1 MSGVGRI
8 IQMIKVLV
16 ADDHPVVREGLKQIL
31 AAAQDIE
38 VAAEA
43 EDGHELLEKV
53 REQSFDV
60 VVMDITMP
68 GLMGLDAL
76 KQLKSE
82 HPQLPILIL
91 SVHPE
96 EQYALRVLRAGASG
110 YLTKGSAPD
119 SLIGAIRKV
128 YRGGNYVSPALA
140 ERLADELRGDIT
152 KMPHETLSDREYQ
165 VMCLIASGK
174 TVTEIADQLAL
185 SVKTVSTYRSRILE
199 KMRMKTNA
207 ELTHYAIEHKL
218 VD

>member
-1 MSGVGRI
+1 
-8 IQMIKVLV
+8 MIKVLV

-128 YRGGNYVSPALA
+128 HRGGNYVSPALA

-199 KMRMKTNA
+199 KMKMKTNA

>member
-1 MSGVGRI
+1 
-8 IQMIKVLV
+8 MIKVLV

-31 AAAQDIE
+31 SEAQDID

-53 REQSFDV
+53 RKQAFDV
-60 VVMDITMP
+60 VVLDLTMP

-82 HPQLPILIL
+82 HPNLPILIL
-91 SVHPE
+91 SIHPE

-110 YLTKGSAPD
+110 YLTKASAPD
-119 SLIGAIRKV
+119 RLIGAIRKV
-128 YRGGNYVSPALA
+128 HRGGNYVSSSLA

-152 KMPHETLSDREYQ
+152 KLPHEFLSDREYQ

-174 TVTEIADQLAL
+174 TVTEIGDQLAL

-207 ELTHYAIEHKL
+207 ELTHYAIENKL